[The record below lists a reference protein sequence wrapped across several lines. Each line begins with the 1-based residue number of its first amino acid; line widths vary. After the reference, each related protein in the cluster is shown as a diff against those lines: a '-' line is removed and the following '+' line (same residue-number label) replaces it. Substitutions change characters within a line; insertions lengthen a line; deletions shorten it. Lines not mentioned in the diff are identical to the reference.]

1 MNGFVRVV
9 LSATGLAWV
18 CANRRVRRLTVAVNA
33 LCCVFIFSLAAT
45 ARAAYPSPADWRNE
59 NIYFI
64 FLDRFY
70 DGDPSNNNVESA
82 HGAPYLPADAH
93 AIHGG
98 DLKGVQQKLD
108 YIKSLGATAIWV
120 TPIVYNVGGS
130 AFHGYG
136 AQDFYQLAPH
146 WGSMTD
152 LSNMVS
158 AAHSRG
164 IKVVLDI
171 VCNHSGDLID
181 SGDSGYPA
189 FLAPPSGYNMRYKNV
204 ANQHA
209 FPFNITN
216 ATPPTFT
223 SIFHNN
229 GAIDTYS
236 LTQHVVL
243 GELSS
248 LDDFATETTYVRTNM
263 ANVYEYWIGA
273 GDFDGFRIDT
283 VKHVDYGFWQYWC
296 PQIHQYATSI
306 GKSNFFMFGE
316 VFNGNL
322 SDDPFVG
329 SYTGTEGGGPFK
341 LDATLDYVLYG
352 QIGSVFGTA
361 SGNTVGIQTHYNQ
374 IAPNYDTNSWYRLVT
389 FLDNHDNPR
398 FLSSSEAN
406 DNTNR
411 LTVAL
416 EFLYTSRGIP
426 CLYYGTEQ
434 AFDGTT
440 DPNNREDMFD
450 GQFEQGPS
458 LGDNFNETHPLFQ
471 LVAKLN
477 NFRRL
482 YPALRTGV
490 HNNSWTNSAG
500 PGLFA
505 YSRVLSNQEV
515 FVVFNTA
522 SSSQSL
528 PSRPSLYAPGTVLVN
543 LLNTNETIVVTSSTT
558 NITPVIS
565 VPSTTAKI
573 FIAQSLVQPLD
584 PVVISQSPTHASTN
598 VSTAARLVLAFSK
611 PMDTN
616 SVQAAL
622 SLTPATS
629 GAFTWSAL
637 HDTMTFTP
645 GTTWPTFTTNL
656 VHLGTNAMDSVNG
669 NTLFA
674 PFDTYFVTSTN
685 IVADL
690 TPPGVALNFPI
701 NGSTVSG
708 TTLVSG
714 TASDNVAVTKVE
726 VNVDSGT
733 WSTASG
739 TTSWSFSLNT
749 QNLLNGQHTI
759 FARATD
765 ISGNLSSVP
774 SVTVRVFN
782 VPGSYLARISAGDP
796 VNATNCDSTVWI
808 KDQAYAL
815 GSFGYSGTTATG
827 FVNNAITGIC
837 TNAWRLYQWERYS
850 QSAGGYSY
858 LFDCPA
864 GVYETTLLEVETF
877 WSATNQRVFNVFIE
891 GQQVLTNFDIF
902 AAAGG
907 KNIPVTRVF
916 TNAVAD
922 AQLKIDF
929 VPVTDNARAS
939 GIQVRKIADLDSD
952 SDGIPDWW
960 MLAYFNHA
968 TGQSGDNSL
977 ANQDADGDGISNLQE
992 FLAGTDP
999 TDPNSAFRITNI
1011 SIVGDDV
1018 AVTWSTQPNKTNQL
1032 ERSSVLGTNASWFN
1046 VGPLTIGTGSPVTQT
1061 DFGAATNPPAFYRV
1075 LLVP

>member
-1 MNGFVRVV
+1 MKTLYF
-9 LSATGLAWV
+9 
-18 CANRRVRRLTVAVNA
+18 A
-33 LCCVFIFSLAAT
+33 LVFSLAT
-45 ARAAYPSPADWRNE
+45 AAQAAFPSPADWRDE

-70 DGDPSNNNVESA
+70 DGDPSKNNVESA
-82 HGAPYLPADAH
+82 HGAPYSPADAH

-146 WGSMTD
+146 WGTMTD

-164 IKVVLDI
+164 IKVILDI

-181 SGDSGYPA
+181 SGDSGYPN
-189 FLAPPSGYNMRYKNV
+189 FLAPPSGYNMRYKNI

-209 FPFNITN
+209 PPFNITN

-229 GAIDTYS
+229 GAIGNFGI
-236 LTQHVVL
+236 TQQVML

-248 LDDFATETTYVRTNM
+248 LDDFATETTFVRTNM

-316 VFNGNL
+316 VFDSNEAL
-322 SDDPFVG
+322 VG
-329 SYTGTEGGGPFK
+329 SYTGMMGGGPYK
-341 LDATLDYVLYG
+341 LDSSLDYPLYDTVN
-352 QIGSVFGTA
+352 SVFATA
-361 SGNTVGIQTHYNQ
+361 SGNTQQIENHYNA
-374 IAPNYDTNSWYRLVT
+374 IASNYDTNAWYRLVT

-398 FLSSSEAN
+398 FLSSSGAN

-411 LTVAL
+411 LGVAL

-458 LGDNFNETHPLFQ
+458 LGDNFNETHPLYQ

-482 YPALRTGV
+482 YQSLRRGI
-490 HNNSWTNSAG
+490 HNNRWNTSGG

-505 YSRVLSNQEV
+505 YSRVFSNEEV

-522 SSSQSL
+522 TSTQTLTNRSITY
-528 PSRPSLYAPGTVLVN
+528 PAGTVLVN
-543 LLNTNETIVVTSSTT
+543 LLNTNETIVVVST
-558 NITPVIS
+558 NTPQIS
-565 VPSTTAKI
+565 VPSMTAKI

-584 PVVISQSPTHASTN
+584 PVVISQSPAHATTN
-598 VSTAARLVLAFSK
+598 VSTAARLVLTFSK

-622 SLTPATS
+622 SLTPATP

-645 GTTWPTFTTNL
+645 GAAWPSFTTNL
-656 VHLGTNAMDSVNG
+656 VHLGTNAIDSVTG
-669 NTLFA
+669 NTLYA

-690 TPPGVALNFPI
+690 TPPSVVLNFPI
-701 NGSTVSG
+701 SGSTVSG
-708 TTLVSG
+708 STLVSG
-714 TASDNVAVTKVE
+714 TASDNVAVAKVE
-726 VNVDSGT
+726 VNVDGGT
-733 WSTASG
+733 WITGAG

-765 ISGNLSSVP
+765 GSGNLSSIP

-815 GSFGYSGTTATG
+815 GSFGFSGTTATG
-827 FVNNAITGIC
+827 FVNSAIVGIC

-850 QSAGGYSY
+850 QSSGGYSY

-864 GVYETTLLEVETF
+864 GVYETTLLEAETF
-877 WSATNQRVFNVFIE
+877 WSAANQRVFNVFIE

-902 AAAGG
+902 AITGA
-907 KNIPVTRVF
+907 KFVSLTRVF

-929 VPVTDNARAS
+929 VPITDNARAS

-960 MLAYFNHA
+960 MLAYFNHP
-968 TGQSGDNSL
+968 TGQSGDNSM

-1018 AVTWSTQPNKTNQL
+1018 DVTWTTQPNKTNQL
-1032 ERSSVLGTNASWFN
+1032 ERSSVLGTNASWFS

>member
-1 MNGFVRVV
+1 MKRLVW
-9 LSATGLAWV
+9 GLI
-18 CANRRVRRLTVAVNA
+18 LG
-33 LCCVFIFSLAAT
+33 LCCTANAAP
-45 ARAAYPSPADWRNE
+45 YPSPADWRDE

-64 FLDRFY
+64 FTDRFS

-82 HGAPYLPADAH
+82 HGAPYTPSDAH

-98 DLKGVQQKLD
+98 DLRGVQQKLD

-120 TPIVYNVGGS
+120 TPLVYNVGGS

-136 AQDFYQLAPH
+136 AQDFYRLAPH

-164 IKVVLDI
+164 IKVILDI

-189 FLAPPSGYNMRYKNV
+189 FLAPPAGYNMRYKNV

-209 FPFNITN
+209 PPFNITN

-229 GAIDTYS
+229 GAIGNFGI
-236 LTQHVVL
+236 TQQVML

-263 ANVYEYWIGA
+263 MNVYTNWVGIA
-273 GDFDGFRIDT
+273 DLDGFRIDT

-296 PQIHQYATSI
+296 PQLHQYATSI

-316 VFNGNL
+316 VFDSNEAL
-322 SDDPFVG
+322 VG
-329 SYTGTEGGGPFK
+329 SYTGTMGGGPFK
-341 LDATLDYVLYG
+341 LDSSLDYPLYDTVN
-352 QIGSVFGTA
+352 SVFATA
-361 SGNTVGIQTHYNQ
+361 SGNTQQIETHYNA
-374 IAPNYDTNSWYRLVT
+374 IAANYDSNAWYRLVT

-398 FLSSSEAN
+398 FLSSSAAN

-482 YPALRTGV
+482 YQSLRRGV
-490 HNNSWTNSAG
+490 HNNRWNTSGG

-505 YSRVLSNQEV
+505 YSRVFSNEEV

-522 SSSQSL
+522 TSTQTLTNRSITY
-528 PSRPSLYAPGTVLVN
+528 PAGTVLVN
-543 LLNTNETIVVTSSTT
+543 LLNTNETIVVVST
-558 NITPVIS
+558 NTPPIA
-565 VPSTTAKI
+565 VPSMTEKI
-573 FIAQSLVQPLD
+573 FIAQTLLQPLD
-584 PVVISQSPTHASTN
+584 PVVISQSPAHATN
-598 VSTAARLVLAFSK
+598 NISTAASVVLKFSK

-616 SVQAAL
+616 SVQAAF
-622 SLTPATS
+622 SVTPATA
-629 GAFTWSAL
+629 GVFAWSAL

-645 GTTWPTFTTNL
+645 STAWPIFTTNL
-656 VHLGTNAMDSVNG
+656 VHVATNAMDSVNG
-669 NTLFA
+669 NTFFA
-674 PFDTYFVTSTN
+674 PFDTYFATSTN

-690 TPPGVALNFPI
+690 TPPTVFINAPT
-701 NGSTVSG
+701 NGSTVAG
-708 TTLVSG
+708 TISVSG
-714 TASDNVAVTKVE
+714 TASDNAGVAKVE
-726 VNVDSGT
+726 VNVDNGA
-733 WSTASG
+733 WSTAAG

-765 ISGNLSSVP
+765 TSGNPSSIP

-808 KDQAYAL
+808 KDQAYTL
-815 GSFGYSGTTATG
+815 GSFGFSGTTATG
-827 FVNNAITGIC
+827 FVNNAITGSC
-837 TNAWRLYQWERYS
+837 SNAWRLYQWERYS

-864 GVYETTLLEVETF
+864 GVYETTLLEAETF
-877 WSATNQRVFNVFIE
+877 WGSTGQRVFNVFIE

-902 AAAGG
+902 AITGA
-907 KNIPVTRVF
+907 KFVPLTRVF
-916 TNAVAD
+916 TNAVTD
-922 AQLKIDF
+922 AQLKIDL
-929 VPVTDNARAS
+929 VPIVDNARAS
-939 GIQVRKIADLDSD
+939 GIQVRKIADVDSD
-952 SDGIPDWW
+952 ADGIPDWW

-968 TGQSGDNSL
+968 TGQVGDNSL
-977 ANQDADGDGISNLQE
+977 ANQDADGDGMSNLQE
-992 FLAGTDP
+992 FLAGTNP
-999 TDPNSAFRITNI
+999 TDANSVFRITNI
-1011 SIVGDDV
+1011 SIVGNDI
-1018 AVTWSTQPNKTNQL
+1018 AVTWTTQPNKTNQL
-1032 ERSSVLGTNASWFN
+1032 ENSTTGPATNATWLS
-1046 VGPLTIGTGSPVTQT
+1046 VGALTVGTGSPVTQT
-1061 DFGAATNPPAFYRV
+1061 DFGAATNPPSFYRV
-1075 LLVP
+1075 RLVP